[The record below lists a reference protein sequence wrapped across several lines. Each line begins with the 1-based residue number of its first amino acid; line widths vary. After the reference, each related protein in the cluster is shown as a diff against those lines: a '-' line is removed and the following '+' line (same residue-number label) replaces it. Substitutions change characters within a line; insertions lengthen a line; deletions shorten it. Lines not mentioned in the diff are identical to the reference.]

1 MRDSLLI
8 TCKCSE
14 ITKSKN
20 KLWCCLFVKRSELF
34 FKVLLIQSRII
45 SDIYSLLTPEC
56 FCELF
61 HSLLQLTFKSNI
73 VSTFSIL
80 FTISDK
86 RYKFWGPRDIAG
98 TESVALDEEI
108 S

>member
-20 KLWCCLFVKRSELF
+20 KLWCYLFVKRSELF

-56 FCELF
+56 FGELF
-61 HSLLQLTFKSNI
+61 HSLLRLTFKSNI

-80 FTISDK
+80 ITISDK
-86 RYKFWGPRDIAG
+86 K
-98 TESVALDEEI
+98 V
-108 S
+108 